1 MASWCRA
8 QPVWLCLVALI
19 NLISTL
25 WLFMWGLGSSFM
37 CHWCFT
43 FNSVPDI
50 LGIFVFCHFLQIPF
64 AYYRA
69 ARVNF
74 LSTITIATSIF
85 WANIFSNIPD
95 TVLSIS
101 FNTHSYFRKQASLLF
116 PFYGWESWHLD
127 ILCGGDGLVAK
138 SCPTLV
144 TPWTVAH
151 QAPLSMGFSRQEYWS
166 GLPCLSP
173 GALPDPGI
181 ELRSPAL

>member
-1 MASWCRA
+1 
-8 QPVWLCLVALI
+8 
-19 NLISTL
+19 
-25 WLFMWGLGSSFM
+25 MWGLGSSFM

-69 ARVNF
+69 AKVNF
-74 LSTITIATSIF
+74 LSKITIATSIF

-116 PFYGWESWHLD
+116 PFYRWESWHLH

-138 SCPTLV
+138 SCLSFTN
-144 TPWTVAH
+144 PWTVAR
-151 QAPLSMGFSRQEYWS
+151 QAPRWNLRVSDWAILPFQQEGCISQTSNNTVSRSKKPSAYKMWKS
-166 GLPCLSP
+166 KKGSVLWNLKDS
-173 GALPDPGI
+173 
-181 ELRSPAL
+181 